1 MGDMQLKLVRAFQPA
16 GIGTQKSR
24 HTPAGQ
30 RTRNLRTGWLLVGAM
45 LGLFTFAVVYIR
57 LFH

>member
-1 MGDMQLKLVRAFQPA
+1 MHDMQLRLVRTFHPA
-16 GIGTQKSR
+16 GLGAQKSL

-30 RTRNLRTGWLLVGAM
+30 RTRNVRTGWLLVGAM
-45 LGLFTFAVVYIR
+45 LGLFTFAVVYIS